1 MQSSATTVEAYVEEA
16 PPARRAALERLRDL
30 CRRVFAEADE
40 VVEYGMPAYRTA
52 GVVRVSFASQKQYV
66 ALYGLG
72 ADVVE
77 RHRAHLTGVETGK
90 SCIKFRKP
98 DAIDFALVET
108 MLTEARDG
116 GRADPR

>member
-1 MQSSATTVEAYVEEA
+1 MQSSATTVDAYLAEV
-16 PPARRAALERLRDL
+16 PPARRAALGRLRDV
-30 CRRVFAEADE
+30 CRRLFADADE
-40 VVEYGMPAYRTA
+40 VVEYGMPAYRID
-52 GVVRVSFASQKQYV
+52 GVVRVAFASQKQYV

-77 RHRAHLTGVETGK
+77 RHRARLAGVETGK

-108 MLTEARDG
+108 LLTEARDG
-116 GRADPR
+116 ERTDPR